1 MMCEDASG
9 IDAPVDGRVQDIRK
23 AFPSNGCSQRAL
35 Q

>member
-9 IDAPVDGRVQDIRK
+9 INTAVDSWVQDIRK
-23 AFPSNGCSQRAL
+23 ASPSNGCFQRAL